1 VQAQVAVTPRARVV
15 GLGLLGMIVAT
26 YVWWPMLW
34 AWTSTQFGDG
44 QYFHKLV
51 EAGRVSVAHHHELP
65 LWDPYE
71 CGGRPLWDN
80 PQSLV
85 AAPLVWL
92 ALLFGTTFT
101 MKLWYVAHT
110 AAGFVA
116 MWLFCRED
124 LRVSRLASF
133 AASVAWAAAGFHMH
147 HLSGG
152 HAAFVGFEYMP
163 AALWLWR
170 LAEKSERAAIALGLL
185 VALVAFEGGALP
197 LLYVAVL
204 LGGETL
210 TRLGSVKR
218 ILAIVKNGSIVLCV
232 GVGVGAVRLFPVI
245 DQLRSHKRPLP
256 VDTDVMGLEALFDAF
271 TNRRLG
277 HMQHVPNLVY
287 VWGEYGAYI
296 GLFLLLLG
304 VLGLF
309 VAGRERAWMA
319 ALLALSIALMVGDH
333 GPHSP
338 WSILNRH
345 VYPLKEM
352 RVPSRFCAEASLF
365 LLAYAAIAVDRL
377 EALVLRIPK
386 LPSPVAAAAQLVPA
400 MIAIAAAGDV
410 AGRGMQLVAEY
421 AAVDAP
427 QGKDVVPSQRLYLG
441 GPGLAPHIDQPQQ
454 NRGRIQCYDPWAFYE
469 GAPLWEGDVPQ
480 ARSADEKSRVVR
492 ARRTQNTFTFDVEA
506 DAPARVLLNT
516 SFDYN
521 WRASVGAPV
530 EHQKLL
536 AVDVPA
542 GNNHVVMRYRPRF
555 LTFGAVVSI
564 VSALAVYYALRRR
577 RNDPPPRIPA

>member
-1 VQAQVAVTPRARVV
+1 
-15 GLGLLGMIVAT
+15 
-26 YVWWPMLW
+26 
-34 AWTSTQFGDG
+34 
-44 QYFHKLV
+44 
-51 EAGRVSVAHHHELP
+51 
-65 LWDPYE
+65 
-71 CGGRPLWDN
+71 
-80 PQSLV
+80 
-85 AAPLVWL
+85 
-92 ALLFGTTFT
+92 
-101 MKLWYVAHT
+101 
-110 AAGFVA
+110 
-116 MWLFCRED
+116 
-124 LRVSRLASF
+124 
-133 AASVAWAAAGFHMH
+133 MH

-185 VALVAFEGGALP
+185 VALIAFEGGALP
-197 LLYVAVL
+197 LLYIAVL

-218 ILAIVKNGSIVLCV
+218 VLAIVRNGSIVLCV

-256 VDTDVMGLEALFDAF
+256 VDTDAMGLEALFDAF

-296 GLFLLLLG
+296 GLFLLLLA

-421 AAVDAP
+421 AAVDTP
-427 QGKDVVPSQRLYLG
+427 QRKDVVPSQRLYLG

-542 GNNHVVMRYRPRF
+542 GNNHVVVRYRPRF

-577 RNDPPPRIPA
+577 RNDPTPA